1 MIRPKQGFLS
11 LMWSR
16 PRSVSAVWA
25 LLGCCSLSLFL
36 SGCETP
42 QQSALAGAGAG
53 ALVGGALKGTNRGMV
68 QGAAIGAIGGYAVG
82 AYGQE
87 ERRRG
92 YVEGSNGYP
101 SQAPE
106 PAYYE
111 PPPPPTPRYRYH
123 HHAPPPSEVLLY
135 GRPSGRYGFV
145 YSPYGSR
152 CIVEVR
158 GIAHGARVW
167 DPVACRYF
175 LNP

>member
-1 MIRPKQGFLS
+1 MIRSKRVLFASIRRGCC
-11 LMWSR
+11 
-16 PRSVSAVWA
+16 SVSVVRVLIA
-25 LLGCCSLSLFL
+25 CCSLSIFL
-36 SGCETP
+36 SGCGTP
-42 QQSALAGAGAG
+42 ERSALAGAGAG
-53 ALVGGALKGTNRGMV
+53 ALVGGALKGTNRGMA
-68 QGAAIGAIGGYAVG
+68 QGAAIGAVGGYAVG

-101 SQAPE
+101 AQFPA
-106 PAYYE
+106 PAYYA
-111 PPPPPTPRYRYH
+111 PPPPPPRHYYH
-123 HHAPPPSEVLLY
+123 RHAPPPPETILY

-158 GIAHGARVW
+158 GIPRGARVW

-175 LNP
+175 FNP